1 MAAILTPDA
10 YYPPA
15 EAARLREANRIVRQ
29 VQASLEH
36 ALSHP
41 DEPPLHMPNCR
52 CTTVPI
58 TWWEDEVSSYVGV
71 DFGFT
76 EPSVLDTISS
86 CTLSPGQRRIVD
98 IIQAANRGAKR

>member
-1 MAAILTPDA
+1 MAAVLTPDA

-52 CTTVPI
+52 CVRIEYAVTKEEACRPP
-58 TWWEDEVSSYVGV
+58 EPR
-71 DFGFT
+71 GFN
-76 EPSVLDTISS
+76 SS
-86 CTLSPGQRRIVD
+86 CTRTRNQANVD
-98 IIQAANRGAKR
+98 LNVNRGVK